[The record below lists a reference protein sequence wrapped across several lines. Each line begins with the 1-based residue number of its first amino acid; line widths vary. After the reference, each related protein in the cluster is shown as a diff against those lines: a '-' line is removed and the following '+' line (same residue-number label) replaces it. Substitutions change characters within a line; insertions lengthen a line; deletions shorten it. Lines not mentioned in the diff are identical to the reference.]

1 MKKFIL
7 SSVVLLLFIL
17 ISGCDKNDKNVE
29 FSVYEFYFELVDEN
43 GNPFID
49 NMDDM
54 ETLADKMELKWQHP
68 CLPSLLVETSWM
80 RNLRDS

>member
-29 FSVYEFYFELVDEN
+29 VNFQN
-43 GNPFID
+43 WRID
-49 NMDDM
+49 
-54 ETLADKMELKWQHP
+54 
-68 CLPSLLVETSWM
+68 
-80 RNLRDS
+80 